1 MVKRHT
7 KETREKIS
15 KALKG
20 NKNRKN
26 ISFSEQGLQNR
37 SNINKDKK
45 IYNNGKTNIFLRI
58 GQEIPEGFVEG
69 FLITEED
76 REKRH
81 NRMVNL
87 NKEKWDKWRIENG
100 GQRSNTEP
108 DN

>member
-1 MVKRHT
+1 MKHSLET
-7 KETREKIS
+7 KQKIS
-15 KALKG
+15 ESMKG
-20 NKNRKN
+20 NKNRLGKT
-26 ISFSEQGLQNR
+26 FSEETLQKR
-37 SNINKDKK
+37 SKINKDKK
-45 IYNNGKTNIFLRI
+45 VYNNGERNIFLMI

-69 FLITEED
+69 FLITEEE
-76 REKRH
+76 RERRH